1 MSQQQEMN
9 DRYGPQS
16 SYSGYEGTF
25 PTHDDTPHFTAGQ
38 KLSQHQGASAGQR
51 LALAIVS
58 LSMFVFMT
66 FGLVLIAVLGNAN
79 IWAAFP
85 IVFILTLFAVAA
97 IIINVVFNRSR

>member
-9 DRYGPQS
+9 DRHGPQS
-16 SYSGYEGTF
+16 SYSGYEGVS
-25 PTHDDTPHFTAGQ
+25 THDESPFFTSGQ
-38 KLSQHQGASAGQR
+38 KLSQRLGASAGQR

-58 LSMFVFMT
+58 LGMFVFMT
-66 FGLVLIAVLGNAN
+66 FGLVLIAVISHADA
-79 IWAAFP
+79 WVTFP